1 MAPKRKCMTNPSA
14 RHVPRQLEEAPGE
27 EGLRIAYGGVPFL
40 RAVCEKPRLDFAFCM
55 NGGHLRAIWRVK
67 VMTSL
72 VEKDDSPAKMITA
85 EILT

>member
-14 RHVPRQLEEAPGE
+14 RHVPRELEEAPGE
-27 EGLRIAYGGVPFL
+27 EGLRIAYGGGAVSSCSL
-40 RAVCEKPRLDFAFCM
+40 RKTAPRFCILHERRPSSR
-55 NGGHLRAIWRVK
+55 NLEVK